1 MQLLSSEQYIRDQKR
16 EMGDENLRGIMSV
29 GFNKMKPYL
38 AMISLQFGYAG
49 MYIITLV
56 SFKRG
61 FSHWIF
67 VVYRHAVATLVFAP
81 FAYFLEK
88 KIRPKM
94 TKSIFF
100 KIMVLAFLEPV
111 LDQNL
116 YGLGIQYTSA
126 TFAAA
131 TVNVLPAITFILA
144 VIFRLEKVNLKKM
157 HSLAKV
163 IGTAITVTGA
173 MVMTLYKGPAV
184 DILHS
189 GSHHRAASS
198 SADQHWVTG
207 TIMLLSCI
215 VGWSAF
221 FILQNKTLKEY
232 PAALSL
238 TSLVCFMGTVEGG
251 VVAVIMERRKS
262 AWAIGFDSRLL
273 AAAYSGIVCSGIAYY
288 MQSVVN
294 KVRGPVF
301 VTAFSPLSMIITA
314 VLGAIV
320 LAEQVHLG
328 SLIGAAII
336 VIGLY
341 SVVWGKSKENSASN
355 KPSYDED
362 KPHQLP
368 VVGKN
373 IQGIVD
379 ADIIGT
385 TVKPK
390 IHDKNSL
397 QEEP

>member
-1 MQLLSSEQYIRDQKR
+1 
-16 EMGDENLRGIMSV
+16 MSV
-29 GFNKMKPYL
+29 TLNKIKPFL

-100 KIMVLAFLEPV
+100 KILVLAFLEPV

-116 YGLGIQYTSA
+116 YGVSIQYTSA

-131 TVNVLPAITFILA
+131 SVNVLPAITFVLA
-144 VIFRLEKVNLKKM
+144 VIFRMEKVNLKKTP
-157 HSLAKV
+157 SLAKV
-163 IGTAITVTGA
+163 VGTLITVTGA
-173 MVMTLYKGPAV
+173 MVMTLYKGPP
-184 DILHS
+184 LGLFHGG
-189 GSHHRAASS
+189 GSHKAAGS
-198 SADQHWVTG
+198 SADQHWVSG
-207 TIMLLSCI
+207 TIMMLACI
-215 VGWSAF
+215 VGWAAF

-238 TSLVCFMGTVEGG
+238 TSLVCVFGTLEGG

-273 AAAYSGIVCSGIAYY
+273 AAVYSGIVCSGLAYY
-288 MQSVVN
+288 LQSVVN
-294 KVRGPVF
+294 KTRGPVF

-314 VLGAIV
+314 ILSAIF

-328 SLIGAAII
+328 SLIGAVII
-336 VIGLY
+336 VSGLY
-341 SVVWGKSKENSASN
+341 SVVWGKSRENSASD
-355 KPSYDED
+355 KASPLYDEG
-362 KPHQLP
+362 KAQELP
-368 VVGKN
+368 VIGADV
-373 IQGIVD
+373 IQANGN
-379 ADIIGT
+379 
-385 TVKPK
+385 PK
-390 IHDKNSL
+390 VNVNNDKTFL
-397 QEEP
+397 EQEP

>member
-1 MQLLSSEQYIRDQKR
+1 
-16 EMGDENLRGIMSV
+16 
-29 GFNKMKPYL
+29 
-38 AMISLQFGYAG
+38 MISLQFGYAG
-49 MYIITLV
+49 MYIVTLV

-116 YGLGIQYTSA
+116 YGVGIQYTSA

-131 TVNVLPAITFILA
+131 SVNVLPAVTFIMA
-144 VIFRLEKVNLKKM
+144 VIFRLTNLPLRMEKVNLKKI

-163 IGTAITVTGA
+163 IGTLITVTGA
-173 MVMTLYKGPAV
+173 MVMTLYKGPALG
-184 DILHS
+184 IFHGGSNHS
-189 GSHHRAASS
+189 AASS
-198 SADQHWVTG
+198 TADQHWVSG
-207 TIMLLSCI
+207 TIMMLSCI
-215 VGWSAF
+215 VGWAAF
-221 FILQNKTLKEY
+221 FILQNKTLNEY

-238 TSLVCFMGTVEGG
+238 TSLICIMGTLEGG
-251 VVAVIMERRKS
+251 VVALIMERHKS
-262 AWAIGFDSRLL
+262 AWVIGFDSRLL
-273 AAAYSGIVCSGIAYY
+273 ACVYSGIVCSGIAYY
-288 MQSVVN
+288 LQSIVN

-314 VLGAIV
+314 ILGAII

-336 VIGLY
+336 VFGLY
-341 SVVWGKSKENSASN
+341 SVVWGKSKESKEKALSF
-355 KPSYDED
+355 DEG
-362 KPHQLP
+362 KAHELP
-368 VVGKN
+368 VV
-373 IQGIVD
+373 D
-379 ADIIGT
+379 SDIIQID
-385 TVKPK
+385 VSPK
-390 IHDKNSL
+390 SHEKKA
-397 QEEP
+397 QQAEP